1 MRISG
6 NIVDVLHERI
16 YSGTLDIRDGRILD
30 ISEDREVRN
39 TFIIPGFIDSH
50 VHIESSML
58 VPSEFARI
66 AAVHGTVGT
75 VSDPHEI
82 GNVLGVD
89 GVRFMI
95 ENGKLVPFTFWF
107 GAPSC
112 VPSSPFE
119 TSGASLGPAEVDG
132 LLGDH
137 DIRYLSEVMNVPGVL
152 NGDMEVAAKLA
163 SAKRHRKVI
172 DGHAPALRGQD
183 LAKYIG
189 AGISTD
195 HETFAYD
202 EGAEKLSL
210 GMKLCIREGSAAR
223 NLYKLG
229 SLMDKYPDSCML
241 CTDDMHP
248 HDLTKGHIDRL
259 VQKAVEDGIDTM
271 KVLRCACVNPVRHY
285 GLPVGLLQ
293 KGDRAD
299 FLVVDNLNTFT
310 VLETY
315 IKGQLAARGGMPL
328 LPRVSVSEIN
338 SFAATKRVTSDFSVK
353 ARGETVHVIEAINGE
368 VITNHTTV
376 HLAAKG
382 GYLLSNPDKD
392 ILKITVVNRYQ
403 DALPSIGFVMGFG
416 LKRGAIASSIAHDSH
431 NIIAV
436 GVDDDAIC
444 RAVNLIIECRGGIA
458 LVDGIREE
466 ILPLPIA
473 GIMTSCDAPD
483 VAHRYA
489 ELHSL
494 AQGLGSELQAPFMT
508 LSFMALPVIPKLKVT
523 DKGLF
528 DGDRFTFID
537 LFSS

>member
-95 ENGKLVPFTFWF
+95 ENGRMVPFTFWF

-119 TSGASLGPAEVDG
+119 TSGASLGPAEVDE

-152 NGDMEVAAKLA
+152 NGDAEIAAKLA

-172 DGHAPALRGQD
+172 DGHAPALRGQG
-183 LAKYIG
+183 LAKYVG

-195 HETFAYD
+195 HETFSYD
-202 EGAEKLSL
+202 EGVEKLSL

-223 NLYKLG
+223 NLHELG
-229 SLMDKYPDSCML
+229 TLMNEYPDSCML

-248 HDLTKGHIDRL
+248 HDLAKGHINRL
-259 VQKAVEDGIDTM
+259 VQKAVKDGIDIM

-293 KGDRAD
+293 KGNRAD

-315 IKGQLAARGGMPL
+315 IKGQLAARCGMPL
-328 LPRVSVSEIN
+328 LPQVSVTEIN
-338 SFAATKRVTSDFSVK
+338 AFAAAKRVTSDFLVK

-368 VITNHTTV
+368 VITNHTTA
-376 HLAAKG
+376 HLTAKG
-382 GYLLSNPDKD
+382 GYLLSNPDKN
-392 ILKITVVNRYQ
+392 ILKIAVVNRYH

-416 LKRGAIASSIAHDSH
+416 LRKGAIASSIAHDSH

-436 GVDDDAIC
+436 GVDDDALC
-444 RAVNLIIECRGGIA
+444 RAINLIIEHKGGIA
-458 LVDGIREE
+458 LVDGTREE

-483 VAHRYA
+483 VARRYA

-494 AQGLGSELQAPFMT
+494 AQDLGSELQTPFMT
-508 LSFMALPVIPKLKVT
+508 LSFMALPVIPRLKIT

-528 DGDRFTFID
+528 DGDCFAFID
-537 LFSS
+537 LFSP

>member
-16 YSGTLDIRDGRILD
+16 YPGTLDIRDDRILH
-30 ISEDREVRN
+30 ISEDREIRN

-338 SFAATKRVTSDFSVK
+338 SFAATNRVTSDFSVK